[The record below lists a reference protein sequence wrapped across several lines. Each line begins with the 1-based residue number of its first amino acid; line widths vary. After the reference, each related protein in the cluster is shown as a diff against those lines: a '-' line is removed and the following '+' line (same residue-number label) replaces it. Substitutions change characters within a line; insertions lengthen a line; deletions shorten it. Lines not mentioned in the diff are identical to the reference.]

1 VSFPFSPIDWF
12 ALAWFGIAWLGF
24 AQLIDRG
31 WLGASLSQAMDGH
44 RRQWMHTLID
54 RDLRIID
61 TSIMAGLQNG
71 TAFFAST
78 SLLAL
83 GGSLTLLSQTER
95 MIAVLT
101 DLAITSA
108 PSPAEVEWKV
118 VGLALIYAYAFFKF
132 GWAYR
137 LFNYASIL
145 IGAVPL
151 AAERDTPEALFAAD
165 RSADMQIS
173 AARHFNRGL
182 RAFFFSLGFLGWFLG
197 PLAFLVTTTLV
208 LIILLR
214 RQFGSEPQRIA
225 ARAMGEAPSAQGAG
239 KSASDRPANR

>member
-1 VSFPFSPIDWF
+1 MALPFSWIDW
-12 ALAWFGIAWLGF
+12 LAIGWFGFAWLGF

-31 WLGASLSQAMDGH
+31 WFGASLSQAMDGH
-44 RRQWMHTLID
+44 RRAWMRTLVQ

-83 GGSLTLLSQTER
+83 GGTLTLLSQTER
-95 MIAVLT
+95 MITVLT
-101 DLAITSA
+101 DLAITVPPTA
-108 PSPAEVEWKV
+108 AQVEWKV
-118 VGLALIYAYAFFKF
+118 VGLSLIYAYAFFKF

-151 AAERDTPEALFAAD
+151 ATERDTPAALMAAD
-165 RSADMQIS
+165 RAADMQIS

-197 PLAFLVTTTLV
+197 PLAFVVTTTLV

-214 RQFGSEPQRIA
+214 RQFGSESQRIA
-225 ARAMGEAPSAQGAG
+225 AR
-239 KSASDRPANR
+239 